1 VLRLWE
7 WLLGRPLRSEE
18 EHSQRIGLLRGIP
31 FLGLDALASAAYGP
45 EAALTVLLALGAG
58 SVRWLTP
65 ISTVIIIVL
74 ALVFVSYRQTIAAY
88 PGGGGSYTVATENLG
103 ATPGLLAAAA
113 LAVDYI
119 LNAAVAISAGV
130 GAIASAVPALLP
142 HTLALCL
149 TILALLTISNL
160 RGVRESGALFMMPTY
175 LFLACMAITL
185 VMGGMAAFS
194 AHGHPVAR
202 VLPPRHGAPAAAAL
216 SVWLLLRAFASGCT
230 AMTGV
235 EAVSNGVPIFKEPT
249 VRTAQRTLTAIV
261 LALMV
266 LLAGIALL
274 SRSYG
279 IVATTPGSTGY
290 RSVLSQ
296 LVAAVAGT
304 GVFYYVTIAS
314 IFAILSLSANTSF
327 AGFPRLCRLLA
338 LDEYLPAE
346 FAYPGRR
353 LVFSVG
359 IVALAVLAGILLI
372 VFHGITD
379 RLIPLFAV
387 GAFVAFTMSQAGMVA
402 HWRRTRGPGWR
413 RSLVVNAMGATAT
426 ALTLAV
432 IVVSKFMEGAWVTL
446 FLIGALLL
454 LFRAVR
460 HNADRI
466 DAETDVRGPVQLDEP
481 PPPIVVVPI
490 KALDRVARK
499 SLRLA
504 ITMSPD
510 VQVAHVL
517 TGEPDLDD
525 LRAQW
530 PSWVEEPLRAAG
542 FTPPELVTITSAYR
556 EFYGP
561 LLDHLRRVADEH
573 PRRYVAVL
581 VPELV
586 QHRWYHFLLH
596 SHRQTFLKGLL
607 LLRGGPRIVVVNAPW
622 YLRDQGDD
630 DPQPVSPSS
639 R

>member
-7 WLLGRPLRSEE
+7 WLRGRPLRTEE
-18 EHSQRIGLLRGIP
+18 ELSQRIGVLRGVP

-45 EAALTVLLALGAG
+45 EAALTVLIALGAG
-58 SVRWLTP
+58 SVGYLTP
-65 ISTVIIIVL
+65 ISAVIIVVL
-74 ALVFVSYRQTIAAY
+74 ALVFISYRQTIAAY
-88 PGGGGSYTVATENLG
+88 PGGGGSYTVATNNLG
-103 ATPGLLAAAA
+103 QTAGLLAAAA

-149 TILALLTISNL
+149 AILTLLTLVNL

-175 LFLACMAITL
+175 LFLICMGITL
-185 VMGGMAAFS
+185 LMGGVAAAS
-194 AHGHPVAR
+194 THGHPLAR
-202 VLPPRHGAPAAAAL
+202 VVPPRHGAPAVAAVSL
-216 SVWLLLRAFASGCT
+216 WLLLRAFASGCT

-249 VRTAQRTLTAIV
+249 VRTAQRTLTAIIV
-261 LALMV
+261 ALMV

-274 SRSYG
+274 ARSYG
-279 IVATTPGSTGY
+279 IVATVPGSVGY

-296 LVAAVAGT
+296 LVAAVAGD
-304 GVFYYVTIAS
+304 GVFYYVSIAS

-359 IVALAVLAGILLI
+359 IVALAVLSGILLI
-372 VFHGITD
+372 AFDGITD

-402 HWRRTRGPGWR
+402 HWRRTRGSGWR
-413 RSLVVNAMGATAT
+413 RSLAINALGATAT

-432 IVVSKFMEGAWVTL
+432 IVVSKFVEGAWITV

-460 HNADRI
+460 RNADRI
-466 DAETDVRGPVQLDEP
+466 DAETEVGGPVQLDDP

-517 TGEPDLDD
+517 TGEPGLDD

-530 PSWVEEPLRAAG
+530 PAWVEQPLSAAG
-542 FTPPELVTITSAYR
+542 FTPPTLVTITSAYR

-561 LLDHLRRVADEH
+561 LLDHLRRLAEAN
-573 PRRYVAVL
+573 PRRYIAVL

-607 LLRGGPRIVVVNAPW
+607 LLRGGPRIVVLNAPW
-622 YLRDQGDD
+622 YLRDQSDAD
-630 DPQPVSPSS
+630 AQPVSPSS